1 MKCSF
6 EKIQLAL
13 IEQRITLEQ
22 FIEIL
27 IDNYGQKKTRKILRK
42 NLELAMK
49 EDIKRKSLEKSPLLS
64 EEIIYQP

>member
-13 IEQRITLEQ
+13 VEQRITLEQ

-42 NLELAMK
+42 NLEIAMK
-49 EDIKRKSLEKSPLLS
+49 DDIKRRSF
-64 EEIIYQP
+64 EEIPS